1 MLTVQG
7 VVDRVGPTLLRSV
20 LTADDSPPVSDV
32 VIAEPGRRT
41 QLAAGDLVLGVSV
54 GTGKEAAELVRH
66 AGDRGAAA
74 VLLKPPVTAQSTV
87 LAAGRTAG
95 VSLIEVRSGTGWAQ
109 LVWLLRTVLDA
120 EADAAETGQDPADAG
135 LGDLFRLA
143 DVVASVVD
151 APVTIED
158 ANSRVLA
165 YSARQDR
172 TDPARVSTIM
182 GRRVPDDVLARFRSR
197 GVFRELSRGGNP
209 IYVAAQQDGTLPR
222 LIVPIRM
229 GGELLGS
236 MWAVVP
242 DRVPDAR
249 AAAFADAGPVVA
261 LHLLRRRARVDAE
274 RRRSAERV
282 RALLEGDGSVR
293 VAAAELDLAD
303 VPHRVVAIDA
313 AGRDSVGRDGLG
325 RGGLGRDGPG
335 RDGLGRGGLGRDGL
349 GRDGLGRDSLGRDAA
364 GRDAANRDAPGRDR
378 TGRDATGRD
387 GTGREAGGRDAS
399 GRQAGGHQATGRQA
413 GGRQFAGRETA
424 GRDAGG
430 RQFAGRETAGR
441 DAADRGEVDDV
452 RIEGLRLALWER
464 ITSGIGRRPAVA
476 ELHGLLYAV
485 VPDGPGEG
493 GWDALRTALSGPSGE
508 HALAAAG
515 APVPLAELP
524 KSRAQAQ
531 ETLGLLR
538 AGLVPGGVADY
549 TGTWAVLALHRLA
562 TVAMPAGVADVG
574 PLPALRRHDDA
585 NSTDYMRTLYEWL
598 RHPGDPRAAGQALR
612 IHPNTLRYR
621 MRKIGELTAVDLT
634 DPDVR
639 LALLVQL
646 AALRWS

>member
-20 LTADDSPPVSDV
+20 LTAIQPRPVSDV

-54 GTGKEAAELVRH
+54 GTGKDAVELVRH
-66 AGDRGAAA
+66 AGERGAAA
-74 VLLKPPVTAQSTV
+74 VLLKPPTADQSAV
-87 LAAGRTAG
+87 VSAGRAAGL
-95 VSLIEVRSGTGWAQ
+95 SLVEVRSGTGWAQ

-120 EADAAETGQDPADAG
+120 EADAAETQDAADG

-143 DVVASVVD
+143 DAVASVVD

-209 IYVAAQQDGTLPR
+209 IYVAAQRDGTLPR

-242 DRVPDAR
+242 DKVPDAR
-249 AAAFADAGPVVA
+249 AAAFADAGAVVA

-282 RALLEGDGSVR
+282 RALLEGEGSVR

-313 AGRDSVGRDGLG
+313 AGREE
-325 RGGLGRDGPG
+325 
-335 RDGLGRGGLGRDGL
+335 
-349 GRDGLGRDSLGRDAA
+349 
-364 GRDAANRDAPGRDR
+364 ANRGEIDAIR
-378 TGRDATGRD
+378 
-387 GTGREAGGRDAS
+387 S
-399 GRQAGGHQATGRQA
+399 
-413 GGRQFAGRETA
+413 
-424 GRDAGG
+424 
-430 RQFAGRETAGR
+430 
-441 DAADRGEVDDV
+441 
-452 RIEGLRLALWER
+452 EGLRLALWER

-476 ELHGLLYAV
+476 DLNGLLYAV
-485 VPDGPGEG
+485 VPDGAGEG
-493 GWDALRTALSGPSGE
+493 GWDALRAALSGPAGE

-515 APVPLAELP
+515 VPVPLAELP
-524 KSRAQAQ
+524 RSRVQAQ

-549 TGTWAVLALHRLA
+549 GEAWAVVALHRLA
-562 TVAMPAGVADVG
+562 TAASTAGVDDVG
-574 PLPALRRHDDA
+574 PLPMLRRHDDA
-585 NSTDYMRTLYEWL
+585 NGTDYLGTLYEWL

-621 MRKIGELTAVDLT
+621 MRKIGELAGVDLG

-646 AALRWS
+646 AASRWS

>member
-7 VVDRVGPTLLRSV
+7 VIDRVGPTLLRAV
-20 LTADDSPPVSDV
+20 LVVDEPSPVSDV
-32 VIAEPGRRT
+32 VIAEQGRKT
-41 QLAAGDLVLGVSV
+41 HLAAGDLVLGVAV
-54 GTGKEAAELVRH
+54 GTGREATELVRH
-66 AGDRGAAA
+66 AGERRAAA
-74 VLLKPPVTAQSTV
+74 VLLKPPMAGQSAV
-87 LAAGRTAG
+87 LGAGRTARTS
-95 VSLIEVRSGTGWAQ
+95 VVEVRAGTGWAQ

-120 EADAAETGQDPADAG
+120 EADAADPARDDGDQAA

-143 DVVASVVD
+143 DAVAAVVD

-209 IYVAAQQDGTLPR
+209 IYVAAQRDGTLPR

-242 DRVPDAR
+242 GRVPESR
-249 AAAFADAGPVVA
+249 AAAFADAAPVVA

-282 RALLEGDGSVR
+282 RGLLEGQGSVR

-313 AGRDSVGRDGLG
+313 AGRQAKNEAHDDL
-325 RGGLGRDGPG
+325 
-335 RDGLGRGGLGRDGL
+335 
-349 GRDGLGRDSLGRDAA
+349 
-364 GRDAANRDAPGRDR
+364 R
-378 TGRDATGRD
+378 T
-387 GTGREAGGRDAS
+387 
-399 GRQAGGHQATGRQA
+399 
-413 GGRQFAGRETA
+413 
-424 GRDAGG
+424 
-430 RQFAGRETAGR
+430 
-441 DAADRGEVDDV
+441 
-452 RIEGLRLALWER
+452 EGLRLALWER
-464 ITSGIGRRPAVA
+464 ITTGIGRRPAVA
-476 ELHGLLYAV
+476 DLHGLLYAV

-493 GWDALRTALSGPSGE
+493 GWIELRSALAGPSGE
-508 HALAAAG
+508 RALAAAG

-524 KSRAQAQ
+524 RSRDQAI

-538 AGLVPGGVADY
+538 AGLVPGAVADY
-549 TGTWAVLALHRLA
+549 QETWAVLALHRLA
-562 TVAMPAGVADVG
+562 TAAGAAGVSDVG
-574 PLPALRRHDDA
+574 PLALLREHDAA
-585 NSTDYMRTLYEWL
+585 NGTEYVRTLYEWL

-621 MRKIGELTAVDLT
+621 MRKLGELAAVDLA
-634 DPDVR
+634 DADVR
-639 LALLVQL
+639 LALLAQL
-646 AALRWS
+646 VAVHWG